1 MSKHNTAWF
10 VLFWA
15 IILVLISTVAVAQNE
30 EQPAEDTKP
39 ASEQTEVSKDSP
51 DFVYT
56 TDYLK
61 KRVAETEEQTTG
73 VTNKTLDEQ
82 FAEPAQTAGTAFT
95 NDDLQDRFGEEGAE
109 GEEGEDGEDVA
120 EDETSDTE
128 EPPEAEPT
136 LSDAERAELIAELET
151 KIGELQ
157 QQLDELREE

>member
-1 MSKHNTAWF
+1 MRKQSAAWF

-15 IILVLISTVAVAQNE
+15 IFLVLISTVVVAQSE
-30 EQPAEDTKP
+30 KQP
-39 ASEQTEVSKDSP
+39 SEQAEASKDSP

-61 KRVAETEEQTTG
+61 KRVAETEEKTTG

-82 FAEPAQTAGTAFT
+82 FAEPVQTAGTAFT
-95 NDDLQDRFGEEGAE
+95 NDDLQDRFGEEGEAAA
-109 GEEGEDGEDVA
+109 G
-120 EDETSDTE
+120 DETSDTE
-128 EPPEAEPT
+128 EPADPAAETEPT
-136 LSDAERAELIAELET
+136 EPAMSDAERAELIAELET